1 MQQKY
6 IRFIERLNDSEAL
19 NTFFSME
26 KWIFD
31 SPVIPSRVFENF
43 YQVNKLIKGNFFI
56 GSREVETQNLT
67 MPILNIMASDDHL
80 VPAAASQALA
90 FITPHS
96 AYTEYIIL
104 GGHVGIFVTL
114 SANSNLAD
122 KVDTWFRLLGF
133 AK

>member
-1 MQQKY
+1 
-6 IRFIERLNDSEAL
+6 
-19 NTFFSME
+19 
-26 KWIFD
+26 
-31 SPVIPSRVFENF
+31 
-43 YQVNKLIKGNFFI
+43 
-56 GSREVETQNLT
+56 
-67 MPILNIMASDDHL
+67 MPILNVMASDDHL